1 MQGLMMDTPLLI
13 TEIMRFALQ
22 NHADVA
28 VISVTAD
35 DPRHRS
41 TRRGLRR
48 LSSPMRCRALAFAW
62 ATSWRSPERHRLEL
76 CFGVC

>member
-28 VISVTAD
+28 VF
-35 DPRHRS
+35 R
-41 TRRGLRR
+41 
-48 LSSPMRCRALAFAW
+48 
-62 ATSWRSPERHRLEL
+62 
-76 CFGVC
+76 